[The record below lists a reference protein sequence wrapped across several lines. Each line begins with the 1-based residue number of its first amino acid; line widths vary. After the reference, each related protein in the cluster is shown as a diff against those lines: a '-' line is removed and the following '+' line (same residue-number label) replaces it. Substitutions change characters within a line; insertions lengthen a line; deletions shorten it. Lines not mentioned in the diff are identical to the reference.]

1 MTTGIQENTLIASLA
16 SSFIRSPRQLNALQ
30 ESDAELISL
39 NDTTLLA
46 LSTDAIA
53 EEIASGLY
61 ADPWLAGWMA
71 VMVNFSDLA
80 AVGAEPLGIL
90 IAETLPA
97 SLSREATLRVQ
108 QGIQDACAACGSYVL
123 GGDTNSG
130 EMLHLTGTAVGLIS
144 GGRPLTRVGMRPGD
158 RVLATGKLGRG
169 NAFAALQLAGGADS
183 SFTYRP
189 VARLREGAMLRQF
202 ATACMDTSDGALAT
216 LDQLARLNG
225 VGFSF
230 SPEWASALD
239 PGALSIA
246 TMMGIPPWA
255 FLASP
260 HGEFELLFSASPESV
275 QEVSDALRECGAEC
289 CQIACAT
296 STPGILIPGLG
307 MLAPDDTAAIRNL
320 EIPSTGGI
328 SSYLRSLL
336 DIGRTA
342 QHRTPS

>member
-1 MTTGIQENTLIASLA
+1 MTADIHENTLIASLA
-16 SSFIRSPRQLNALQ
+16 ASFSRSPRQLNALQ

-39 NDTTLLA
+39 NGYTVLA
-46 LSTDAIA
+46 LTTDAIA

-90 IAETLPA
+90 IAETLPR
-97 SLSREATLRVQ
+97 SQSREASLAVQ
-108 QGIQDACAACGSYVL
+108 KGIQDACAACGSHVL

-130 EMLHLTGTAVGLIS
+130 EMLHLAGTAVGLIS
-144 GGRPLTRVGMRPGD
+144 GGRPLTRLGIRPGD
-158 RVLATGKLGRG
+158 LIFATGKLGRG
-169 NAFAALQLAGGADS
+169 NAFAAQQLGVSMES

-189 VARLREGAMLRQF
+189 VARLREGVALRRF

-230 SPEWASALD
+230 NPEWASALD
-239 PGALSIA
+239 PGALSVA
-246 TMMGIPPWA
+246 EMMGIPPWV
-255 FLASP
+255 FLAGP
-260 HGEFELLFSASPESV
+260 HGEFELLLAASRENA
-275 QEVSDALRECGAEC
+275 QEVRDALSECGGEW
-289 CQIACAT
+289 CQIASAT
-296 STPGILIPGLG
+296 SAPGLLLPGLG
-307 MLAPDDTAAIRNL
+307 MLTPEDLAAIRNL
-320 EIPSTGGI
+320 EIQSKGSI
-328 SSYLRSLL
+328 SFYLRSLL

-342 QHRTPS
+342 QHRTPN